1 MRWSCPGCYFLFRG
15 RNWYFFL
22 QSRKKILLPLL
33 FTLSTIVEENN
44 CLPRSTLVPGLIAK
58 YCLRTVKSRLALRS
72 RLFFCSIVYHHAEN
86 GLIHRKT
93 VVDRPIVTTSV
104 GDTLFQTRKNRPSQ
118 SFAKLTLG
126 LFSPTP
132 GNGED
137 ATEVLRQLQH
147 RLVIAHPFQCTNKIW
162 LIDITILL
170 NIFP

>member
-1 MRWSCPGCYFLFRG
+1 M
-15 RNWYFFL
+15 
-22 QSRKKILLPLL
+22 
-33 FTLSTIVEENN
+33 TLSTIAEEKN
-44 CLPRSTLVPGLIAK
+44 CLPRSTSVPGLFAK
-58 YCLRTVKSRLALRS
+58 DCLRTVKSRLALRS

-104 GDTLFQTRKNRPSQ
+104 GDTLFQTRPGMRKNWPSQ

-126 LFSPTP
+126 LVTQTP
-132 GNGED
+132 GDGED

-147 RLVIAHPFQCTNKIW
+147 RLVITHPFQCTYKIL

-170 NIFP
+170 NIFPSPFLIEYPKISPNIHTRTR